1 MRKALHLITV
11 VFLLSLITSSCDDRE
26 VKIELRHF
34 ATTFVLKKKMSYTY
48 EDKDKT
54 VIEVSPSR
62 GERESYIDESDRSEK
77 NRELYNSIAEKYGDT
92 CHREIYTRNKFGSD
106 APERMFL
113 ATPLVGLEVSSD
125 IDWGQDLPAGASLN
139 AQLVT
144 VVMVFDKYVQTCTKV
159 EQKPLSDEYPIQQP
173 SMKKLIDEGIKGLK
187 KSQMGELIIAPLS
200 EIDFTK
206 IGYWGWSAID
216 CRLVRPYAYLSSDHL
231 KFKEPQ
237 TLTFKATF
245 KDGTTHTD
253 TFVVN

>member
-1 MRKALHLITV
+1 MRKTLRLITV
-11 VFLLSLITSSCDDRE
+11 LSLLSLIISSCDRKE
-26 VKIELRHF
+26 MKIELRHF
-34 ATTFVLKKKMSYTY
+34 ATTFVLNKKLSYRY
-48 EDKDKT
+48 DDKDKT
-54 VIEVSPSR
+54 VIEISPSYGDTKYLV
-62 GERESYIDESDRSEK
+62 GEGDRSGKEY
-77 NRELYNSIAEKYGDT
+77 ELYHSIAEKYGDT
-92 CHREIYTRNKFGSD
+92 CHREIYTVNKFESD
-106 APERMFL
+106 MPIRVFL
-113 ATPLVGLEVSSD
+113 ATPLVGLEVTSD

-159 EQKPLSDEYPIQQP
+159 EQKPISDEYPIQRP

-187 KSQMGELIIAPLS
+187 KSQIGELIIAPLS

-206 IGYWGWSAID
+206 ISYWGWSAID
-216 CRLVRPYAYLSSDHL
+216 YRSVRPYAYLSSDHP

-245 KDGTTHTD
+245 KDGTTHKE